1 MIENPFDVPV
11 WTDFWYLVYRAKILQ
26 LPDYYQL
33 INVPCDSD
41 CDSCVDKYNCPDS
54 PSFVDPTG
62 FNPEEE
68 EPWELEDY
76 GY

>member
-1 MIENPFDVPV
+1 LSENPFDIPV
-11 WTDFWYLVYRAKILQ
+11 WNDFWYSVYRAI
-26 LPDYYQL
+26 PDYSGL

-62 FNPEEE
+62 FDLEEE
-68 EPWELEDY
+68 EPWNQEDDWDD
-76 GY
+76 